1 MDRNIISAVNISSF
15 CRICTTNNDVEWSI
29 YETLNEDEG
38 ATNLH
43 TMLVKLYPTVFNE
56 SQMLCDEALKWPM
69 KICKECKTKVIESY
83 RFYER
88 CTKSA
93 RSLRTI
99 ALKEQ
104 STTETSQE
112 EKDDHPA
119 VIKTEFIEFE
129 EATVLKEEY
138 DSDDYSSACN
148 GFHEGSSKDD
158 VFSDTEDSLPAPTS
172 SRNSSASVD
181 KRQQKQCNK
190 NKAKSRGKMCL

>member
-1 MDRNIISAVNISSF
+1 MDRNTLTAVNVSSF
-15 CRICTTNNDVEWSI
+15 CRICTTNNDVNWSI

-38 ATNLH
+38 TTNLH

-56 SQMLCDEALKWPM
+56 SQMLCDEALEWPM

-83 RFYER
+83 KFYER

-104 STTETSQE
+104 SSTDALQGD
-112 EKDDHPA
+112 KDDHPA

-129 EATVLKEEY
+129 EATVQKEEY
-138 DSDDYSSACN
+138 ESEDHSSAYRKCY
-148 GFHEGSSKDD
+148 ESSPTHD
-158 VFSDTEDSLPAPTS
+158 VFSDTEDSLPATT
-172 SRNSSASVD
+172 RRASAIKMD
-181 KRQQKQCNK
+181 KKQYIDT
-190 NKAKSRGKMCL
+190 KSDLRGK